1 MILTSRHLAAELWS
15 RVQQLQDQI
24 QVELRG
30 FPADST
36 GRFRGF
42 CPPLVTSKQE
52 RHCNWA
58 INHGGIFYRF
68 FFGIRGYNLSWECVI
83 HATTNGEFATRP
95 SDFTAFEQEKGG
107 LNMIKPA
114 TNHGDYGINQPK
126 VLFVSNSEMIQPAK
140 FEISALARQG
150 SRAQWG
156 ALSPGKL
163 GSFGEAGLSI
173 HGIYGIYGN
182 IWRFNDG

>member
-1 MILTSRHLAAELWS
+1 MPPIGDFKTRTALQLSHQSWGDILP
-15 RVQQLQDQI
+15 V
-24 QVELRG
+24 
-30 FPADST
+30 
-36 GRFRGF
+36 
-42 CPPLVTSKQE
+42 
-52 RHCNWA
+52 
-58 INHGGIFYRF
+58 

-114 TNHGDYGINQPK
+114 INHGDYGINQPK

-150 SRAQWG
+150 SRAQ
-156 ALSPGKL
+156 
-163 GSFGEAGLSI
+163 
-173 HGIYGIYGN
+173 
-182 IWRFNDG
+182 